1 MDEGKFSLTL
11 IHTLENAAEDS
22 YSIVKHVL
30 AQRHIS
36 NGMSLAQKHLVLD
49 IIKETGSLEYTVTAL
64 REIGQKIDCEI
75 RRIENVTGIE
85 NKPLRG
91 LFEVLKI

>member
-1 MDEGKFSLTL
+1 
-11 IHTLENAAEDS
+11 
-22 YSIVKHVL
+22 
-30 AQRHIS
+30 
-36 NGMSLAQKHLVLD
+36 MSLAQKHLVLD